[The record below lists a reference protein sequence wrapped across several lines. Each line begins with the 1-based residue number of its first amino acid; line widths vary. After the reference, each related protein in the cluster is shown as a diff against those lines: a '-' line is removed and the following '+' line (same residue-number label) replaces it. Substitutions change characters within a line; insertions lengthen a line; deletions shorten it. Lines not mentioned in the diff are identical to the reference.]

1 MNIQNKVVVVTGVGG
16 GGRAA
21 VRLIESAG
29 GCASFVHADLGIET
43 EMRGLIDFAEQTRR
57 GLDVVVNSA
66 GPYFHGAKL
75 ER

>member
-1 MNIQNKVVVVTGVGG
+1 M
-16 GGRAA
+16 
-21 VRLIESAG
+21 
-29 GCASFVHADLGIET
+29 HADLGIET

-66 GPYFHGAKL
+66 GPYFHGTKL